1 MNKNFKIT
9 GEVSYCGKSN
19 SDDARVNVLLKISD
33 EQIEKLRGLIG
44 DEDDYDG
51 IPLKE
56 TDAGDIVFKMGSKFD
71 IALYDNGTLVDE
83 DEMTIDTIGKGS
95 IIQCFFSLGETS
107 FKRKKFKVAYLKSI
121 NIIDLIEST
130 KFNPFEEDS
139 EVETI

>member
-19 SDDARVNVLLKISD
+19 SDDARVNVLLKIRE
-33 EQIEKLRGLIG
+33 EQIEKIRSLIG

-56 TDAGDIVFKMGSKFD
+56 TDAGEIVFKMGSKFD
-71 IALYDNGTLVDE
+71 IAIYDNGTLVDD
-83 DEMTIDTIGKGS
+83 DEITIDTIGKGS
-95 IIQCFFSLGETS
+95 VIQCFFSLGEAS
-107 FKRKKFKVAYLKSI
+107 YKRRKFKVAYLKSI

-130 KFNPFEEDS
+130 KFNPFEADS
-139 EVETI
+139 EIETI